1 MHQPP
6 SYGGPGMYGG
16 ANSPPRPSQGRPR
29 ASPDMMGG
37 YSGGPPSAMCQPV
50 ENPDMDMYHSRGVG
64 PPHDDDDDSIGGNDK
79 DKGRGSYKC
88 GRVSSQSLGFLRVC
102 FIDCL

>member
-1 MHQPP
+1 MHHPP
-6 SYGGPGMYGG
+6 GYGGPGMYGG

-37 YSGGPPSAMCQPV
+37 YSGGPPEMCQPTG
-50 ENPDMDMYHSRGVG
+50 NPDMVMYHSRGVG
-64 PPHDDDDDSIGGNDK
+64 PGHDDDDTSMGGDGGSMK

-88 GRVSSQSLGFLRVC
+88 GRVST
-102 FIDCL
+102 